1 VLVVPVID
9 LMGGHVVH
17 ARRGDRSNYRPLAS
31 ALVPSSDPLDVVAA
45 LLAFA
50 PFPMIYAADLD
61 AILQRGGHRDLLLH
75 IAERFPALT
84 LWVDAGFANAH
95 AAAPW
100 FGARRLVPV
109 IGSESLTSSQA
120 LAAMLAAR
128 PDAIL
133 SLDTRGEQPLGP
145 PALFEEPERW
155 PERVIVMTLDRVGA
169 GQGPAF
175 ARLASMRSRAP
186 GKKLIAAG
194 GVRDASDLD
203 ALDAAGVHAVLVAS
217 ALHDGS
223 LDRATLSRFL

>member
-9 LMGGHVVH
+9 LMGGQVVH

-31 ALVPSSDPLDVVAA
+31 ALAPSSDPLDVVGG

-50 PFPMIYAADLD
+50 PFPVIYAADLD
-61 AILQRGGHRDLLLH
+61 AILHRGGHRDLLLR
-75 IAERFPALT
+75 IAERFPSLT
-84 LWVDAGFANAH
+84 LWVDAGLADPE
-95 AAAPW
+95 AAEPW
-100 FGARRLVPV
+100 FGAHRLVPV
-109 IGSESLTSSQA
+109 IGSESLASSDA
-120 LAAMLAAR
+120 LAAMLVAR

-133 SLDTRGEQPLGP
+133 SLDTRGDQPLGP
-145 PALFEEPERW
+145 PALFSQPQRW

-175 ARLASMRSRAP
+175 ARLASLLAQAP

-194 GVRDASDLD
+194 GVRDARDLD
-203 ALDAAGVHAVLVAS
+203 ALDAAGIHAVLVAS

-223 LDRATLSRFL
+223 LERAALSRFL